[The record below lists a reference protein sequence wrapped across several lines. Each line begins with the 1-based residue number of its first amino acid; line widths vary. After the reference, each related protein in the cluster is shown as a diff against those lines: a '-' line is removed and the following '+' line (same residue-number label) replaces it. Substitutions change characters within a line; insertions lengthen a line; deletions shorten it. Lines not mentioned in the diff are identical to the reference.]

1 MGTLWQDL
9 RYGWRMLWKSP
20 GFTLV
25 AILTVALSIGAN
37 TALFSVVNAVL
48 LRPLP
53 FAQPAA
59 LVNLWGTDPQ
69 ADSTRDSVSFLTFAD
84 WREQHHVFT
93 SVAAYSNTFA
103 TLTGHD
109 APEALDG
116 LLASPELFQTLAVQ
130 PVAGRAYTPQDAQ
143 TGDAAVVVISYEL
156 WQRRFGGRPDIA
168 GQPITL
174 DGRPRAILG
183 VLPAHFTFPLDA
195 GSTKDFWQP
204 LDPNE
209 VMNTKRGVGYLNVI
223 ARLKPGVTIQQA
235 QSEMDNIARRLAAQY
250 PEHNA
255 GHGVHLISTYEETV
269 GNVRPALL
277 MLLGAVGF
285 VLLIACANVANLL
298 LARATRRQREFAVR
312 TALGASRWRVVRQ
325 LLTESLLL
333 SFMGGTLGLLLALW
347 GVDALAGALPEDV
360 PRVRDIALDG
370 RVLLFTLVVAVV
382 TGLVFG
388 LAPALAASR
397 LDVNEALKESGRGT
411 GGGWQRN
418 RLRSFLVVAEIA
430 LSLVLLV
437 GAGLLLKS
445 FVRLRAINPGFD
457 PDGVLTLSVALPQAK
472 YATPAAQAG
481 FFQQFLTRTAA
492 APGVEAS
499 AGVFPLP
506 FSGDNARANFEIE
519 GQPAASAGE
528 TPNALSCIITPDYLR
543 ALHIPLRNGRAFT
556 ERDTASAPRVVL
568 INETFAR
575 RFFAGTDPIGRR
587 LTVAS
592 FADLAKPATCEIV
605 GIVGDVKHNGL
616 DDEAEAECY
625 LPYQQA
631 TLSFMS
637 LIVRSKNGNPTALVA
652 GAREAVAQ
660 LDKDLPITDIK
671 PMTAWLA
678 ASVAPR
684 RFNLLLLGAFGLL
697 ALCLATVGI
706 YGVMSYAVAQRTHE
720 LGIRLALGAQ
730 PRDVLRLVVGQGLM
744 LTLLGVAA
752 GLLGA
757 LALTRVLAS
766 LLFSVTATDPLVFAG
781 MALLLMLVALGACY
795 LPARRAT
802 KVDPLIALRHE

>member
-1 MGTLWQDL
+1 MSTLWQDI

-25 AILTVALSIGAN
+25 ALLTVALGIGAN

-69 ADSTRDSVSFLTFAD
+69 ADSTRDSVSYLTFAD
-84 WREQHHVFT
+84 WREQNHVFT

-116 LLASPELFQTLAVQ
+116 LLAAPELFQTLAVQ
-130 PVAGRAYTPQDAQ
+130 PVAGRAYTAQDAQ
-143 TGDAAVVVISYEL
+143 TGDAPVVISYEL
-156 WQRRFGGRPDIA
+156 WQRRFGGRADIA

-174 DGRPRAILG
+174 DGLPRTILG
-183 VLPAHFTFPLDA
+183 VLPARFTFPLDA
-195 GSTKDFWQP
+195 SSPKDFWRP

-209 VMNTKRGVGYLNVI
+209 LMNTKRGASYLNVI
-223 ARLKPGVTIQQA
+223 ARLKPGVTMQQA
-235 QSEMDNIARRLAAQY
+235 QAEMDTIAGRLAAQY
-250 PEHNA
+250 PEQNA
-255 GHGVHLISTYEETV
+255 GHGVQLISTYEETV
-269 GNVRPALL
+269 GGVRPALL
-277 MLLGAVGF
+277 VLLGAVGF

-333 SFMGGTLGLLLALW
+333 SCMGGVIGLLLALW
-347 GVDALAGALPEDV
+347 GVDALAGVLPEDV
-360 PRVRDIALDG
+360 PRVREIALDG
-370 RVLLFTLVVAVV
+370 RVLVFTLVVAVV

-388 LAPALAASR
+388 LAPAFAAAR
-397 LDVNEALKESGRGT
+397 LDVNEALKESGRGA
-411 GGGWQRN
+411 GGGWRRN
-418 RLRSFLVVAEIA
+418 RLRSFLVVAEIG

-457 PDGVLTLSVALPQAK
+457 ADGVLTLSVALPEAT
-472 YATPAAQAG
+472 YATPAAQAN
-481 FFQQFLTRTAA
+481 FFQQLLARMAA

-506 FSGDNARANFEIE
+506 FSGDNARANFEIA

-528 TPNALSCIITPDYLR
+528 TPNALSYIITPDYLR
-543 ALHIPLRNGRAFT
+543 ALRIPVRNGRAFT
-556 ERDTASAPRVVL
+556 ERDTATAPRVVL

-575 RFFAGTDPIGRR
+575 RFFAGADPIGRR

-592 FADLAKPATCEIV
+592 FADLTKPATCEIV

-616 DDEAEAECY
+616 DDESEAECY

-631 TLSFMS
+631 TISFLS
-637 LIVRSKNGNPTALVA
+637 LVVRSKQGNPTALVA

-671 PMTAWLA
+671 PMNEWLA
-678 ASVAPR
+678 ASIAPR

-697 ALCLATVGI
+697 AFCLATVGI
-706 YGVMSYAVAQRTHE
+706 YGVMSYVVAQRTHE

-730 PRDVLRLVVGQGLM
+730 PRDVLRLVVGQGL
-744 LTLLGVAA
+744 LLSFLGVAA

-766 LLFSVTATDPLVFAG
+766 LLFGVTATDPLVFAG
-781 MALLLMLVALGACY
+781 TALLLMLVALVACY
-795 LPARRAT
+795 IPARRAT